1 MTDHSPLSSNY
12 KRRALLLI
20 VLLAAFLRL
29 YRIGDLPPGDGY
41 DPAWYGVDAL
51 DILKGNLPVYLP
63 TNIGREAMFS
73 YIVALCVAVTGIGP
87 HAIHLASALIG
98 IVTVPATYLVADA
111 LFAREDGHLRDYGGL
126 LSALMLAVSFWHQ
139 HWSRYGVRAILVPL
153 FTTLSLWTL
162 AHTLTAQES
171 PRKRRL
177 AALTGLLL
185 GLSFYTY
192 QSARMLPVLAT
203 VAYVTATML
212 TGAWARRAWADL
224 GIIVIV
230 CALVFAPMGLYLIR
244 HPDLGNERIDQ
255 TWAVDPQIS
264 LRENAQRVWTE
275 VVDAVKV
282 IAVDGD
288 NEPIHNLQGRPAMNA
303 FLVVLAL
310 LGLGISLARVARWPY
325 WLLLAWLPA
334 MSLPVFVTLGGQPT
348 KRALGALPAIAMLG
362 AIGGLAPLHWLKGKI
377 GTRHS
382 AVTRA
387 LSAGWTVILIA
398 GFGYSGL
405 ATYRDYFIVW
415 GQDHALWTHFE
426 GGRVAIGQYAGA
438 LPHDEAI
445 YSSPEMPDH
454 PSIVYNSG
462 GRTDL
467 KGYNGRLCTVVPAV
481 TQTQT
486 TYIIVQHEEQQSLER
501 LGVLYPE
508 GDPVPAGP
516 DYFGQPYFT
525 AYRIPAGAEAHLSI
539 QHRSAANW
547 DDVIQFLGYDADAE
561 SLRPGETLALT
572 LYSQSLIRL
581 QQDYVL
587 FVHLL
592 GPDNPAT
599 GNTLW
604 AQDDSAPCRGFY
616 PTSVWSPPEVVID
629 AYTLLVPEDAPPGPY
644 ELQIGFYT
652 WPDFRHLSTSSG
664 PDGTEQTTF
673 TIGLVTVASP

>member
-1 MTDHSPLSSNY
+1 MTDGARLSHTF

-29 YRIGDLPPGDGY
+29 YRIADLPPGDGY

-51 DILKGNLPVYLP
+51 DIVQGNLPVYLA

-73 YIVALCVAVTGIGP
+73 YVVALCVAITGIGP

-98 IVTVPATYLVADA
+98 IVTVPATYLVADT
-111 LFAREDGHLRDYGGL
+111 LFAKENGYLRDYGGL

-153 FTTLSLWTL
+153 FTALSLWALARTL
-162 AHTLTAQES
+162 IARGPGH
-171 PRKRRL
+171 RRRL
-177 AALTGLLL
+177 ALLTGLLL

-192 QSARMLPVLAT
+192 QSARALPVL
-203 VAYVTATML
+203 VTAGYTMATTL
-212 TGAWARRAWADL
+212 TGAWTKRTWTDL

-230 CALVFAPMGLYLIR
+230 CTLVFAPMGLYLAR
-244 HPDLGNERIDQ
+244 HPDLGNERINQ
-255 TWAVDPQIS
+255 TWAVDPGLS
-264 LRENAQRVWTE
+264 LNENAQRVWAE

-282 IAVDGD
+282 IAIEGDG
-288 NEPIHNLQGRPAMNA
+288 EPIHNLQGRPAMNT
-303 FLVVLAL
+303 FLLVLAL
-310 LGLGISLARVARWPY
+310 LGLGVSLARIVQWPY

-334 MSLPVFVTLGGQPT
+334 MSIAVFVTLGGQPT
-348 KRALGALPAIAMLG
+348 KRALGALPAIAMLV
-362 AIGGLAPLHWLKGKI
+362 AAGGLAPLDWLRRCF
-377 GTRHS
+377 GTRRPA
-382 AVTRA
+382 AVRMV
-387 LSAGWTVILIA
+387 SAGWTVILIA
-398 GFGYSGL
+398 GFGYSGF
-405 ATYRDYFIVW
+405 ATYRDYFIIW
-415 GQDHALWTHFE
+415 GEDPALWTHFE
-426 GGRVAIGQYAGA
+426 GGRVAIGRYAGA

-454 PSIVYNSG
+454 PSIVYNSR

-486 TYIIVQHEEQQSLER
+486 TYIIVQHEDRRSLER
-501 LGVLYPE
+501 LDTLYPE
-508 GDPVPAGP
+508 GDTIPAGP

-525 AYRIPAGAEAHLSI
+525 AYRIPVGAEAHMAI
-539 QHRSAANW
+539 QHRSPADW
-547 DDVIQFLGYDADAE
+547 DDVIRFLGYDAGAD
-561 SLRPGETLALT
+561 SLAPGETLTLT
-572 LYSQSLIRL
+572 LYSQSLAPVQR
-581 QQDYVL
+581 DYVL

-592 GPDNPAT
+592 GPDNPTT

-629 AYTLLVPEDAPPGPY
+629 TYTLHVPQDAPPGPY

-652 WPDFRHLSTSSG
+652 WPDFQHLATSSG
-664 PDGTEQTTF
+664 PDGTEQITF
-673 TIGLVTVASP
+673 TIGAVTVESP

>member
-1 MTDHSPLSSNY
+1 
-12 KRRALLLI
+12 
-20 VLLAAFLRL
+20 
-29 YRIGDLPPGDGY
+29 Y

-73 YIVALCVAVTGIGP
+73 YIVALCVAATGVGP

-98 IVTVPATYLVADA
+98 LLTVPATYLVADA
-111 LFAREDGHLRDYGGL
+111 LFASEDGHLRDYGGL

-153 FTTLSLWTL
+153 FTTLSLWALARTL
-162 AHTLTAQES
+162 AAQA
-171 PRKRRL
+171 PIRRRRL
-177 AALTGLLL
+177 AVLTGLLL
-185 GLSFYTY
+185 GLSLYTY
-192 QSARMLPVLAT
+192 QSARVLPVLVTA
-203 VAYVTATML
+203 AYVMATALSGTW
-212 TGAWARRAWADL
+212 TRRTWTDL
-224 GIIVIV
+224 GIIVVV
-230 CALVFAPMGLYLIR
+230 CALLFAPMGLYLIR

-255 TWAVDPQIS
+255 TWAVDPE
-264 LRENAQRVWTE
+264 LTLKENVQRVWAE

-282 IAVDGD
+282 IAIEGD
-288 NEPIHNLQGRPAMNA
+288 DEPIHNLQGRPAMNA

-310 LGLGISLARVARWPY
+310 LGLAISLARVGRWPF
-325 WLLLAWLPA
+325 WLLLAWIPA
-334 MSLPVFVTLGGQPT
+334 MSIAAFLTLGGQPT
-348 KRALGALPAIAMLG
+348 KRALGALPAIAMLV
-362 AIGGLAPLHWLKGKI
+362 AVGGLAPLDWLRRRI
-377 GTRHS
+377 TARRH
-382 AVTRA
+382 AVTRLVSAAWAVA
-387 LSAGWTVILIA
+387 LTA
-398 GFGYSGL
+398 GFGYSAF

-415 GQDHALWTHFE
+415 GEDPALWTHFE
-426 GGRVAIGQYAGA
+426 GGRVAIGRYAGT

-454 PSIVYNSG
+454 PSIIYNSG

-467 KGYNGRLCTVVPAV
+467 KGYNGRLCTVAPAV

-486 TYIIVQHEEQQSLER
+486 TYIIVQHEEQQSLVR
-501 LGVLYPE
+501 LGALYPE
-508 GDPVPAGP
+508 GDTLPAGP

-525 AYRIPAGAEAHLSI
+525 AYRIPAGVEAHMSI
-539 QHRSAANW
+539 QHRAPANW
-547 DDVIQFLGYDADAE
+547 DDLIQFLGYDAGAD
-561 SLRPGETLALT
+561 SLKPGETLALT
-572 LYSQSLIRL
+572 LYSQSLASV

-629 AYTLLVPEDAPPGPY
+629 AYTLRVPEDAPPGPY
-644 ELQIGFYT
+644 ELQIGLYT
-652 WPDFRHLSTSSG
+652 WPDFQHLSTSSA
-664 PDGTEQTTF
+664 PDGTEQITF
-673 TIGLVTVASP
+673 TIGSVTVDSP

>member
-1 MTDHSPLSSNY
+1 MTDRSPLSSNF
-12 KRRALLLI
+12 KRRALLVI

-29 YRIGDLPPGDGY
+29 YRIADLPPGDGY

-73 YIVALCVAVTGIGP
+73 YVVALCVAVTGIGP

-98 IVTVPATYLVADA
+98 ILTVPATYLVADT
-111 LFAREDGHLRDYGGL
+111 LFAKEDGHLRDYGGL

-153 FTTLSLWTL
+153 FTALTLWALARTL
-162 AHTLTAQES
+162 IAQEPV
-171 PRKRRL
+171 PRRRL
-177 AALTGLLL
+177 ALLTGLLL
-185 GLSFYTY
+185 GLSVYTY
-192 QSARMLPVLAT
+192 QSARVLPVLVVAAYAVT
-203 VAYVTATML
+203 VTL
-212 TGAWARRAWADL
+212 TGTWTKRMWANL
-224 GIIVIV
+224 GVIVIV
-230 CALVFAPMGLYLIR
+230 CTLVFAPMGLYFIR

-255 TWAVDPQIS
+255 TWAVDPELS
-264 LRENAQRVWTE
+264 LRENVQRVWAE
-275 VVDAVKV
+275 VVDAIKV
-282 IAVDGD
+282 IAIEGDG
-288 NEPIHNLQGRPAMNA
+288 EPIHNLQGRPAMNA
-303 FLVVLAL
+303 FLLLLAL
-310 LGLGISLARVARWPY
+310 LGLGISLARIVRWPY
-325 WLLLAWLPA
+325 WLLLAWISA
-334 MSLPVFVTLGGQPT
+334 MSITAFLTLGGQPT
-348 KRALGALPAIAMLG
+348 KRALGALPAVAILG
-362 AIGGLAPLHWLKGKI
+362 AVGGLAPLDWLGRRI
-377 GTRHS
+377 NDRRPAATRW
-382 AVTRA
+382 V
-387 LSAGWTVILIA
+387 SAGWAVALIA
-398 GFGYSGL
+398 GFAYSGF
-405 ATYRDYFIVW
+405 ATYRDYFILW
-415 GQDHALWTHFE
+415 GKDPALWTHFE
-426 GGRVAIGQYAGA
+426 GGRVAIGRYAGM
-438 LPHDEAI
+438 LPHDETI

-486 TYIIVQHEEQQSLER
+486 TYIIVQHEEQQSLQR
-501 LGVLYPE
+501 LDALYPE
-508 GDPVPAGP
+508 GNPIPAGP

-525 AYRIPAGAEAHLSI
+525 AYRMPAGAEAHLSI
-539 QHRSAANW
+539 QHRAPANW
-547 DDVIQFLGYDADAE
+547 DDVIQFLGYDAGAE

-572 LYSQSLIRL
+572 LYSQSLTPVE
-581 QQDYVL
+581 QDYVL

-629 AYTLLVPEDAPPGPY
+629 AYTLRVPDDAPPGPY

-652 WPDFRHLSTSSG
+652 WPDFQHLSTSSG
-664 PDGTEQTTF
+664 PDGTEQITF
-673 TIGLVTVASP
+673 TISSVTVESP